1 MSAQHTYTNGFYLT
15 AVKPITKGD
24 IVQLCKDL
32 SSRHEATGLKF
43 EPEPITE
50 GGIVYKFPDN
60 SPHDEYKS
68 IRMYFSTP
76 SIKHNKNFI
85 QFAHMDAY
93 NVSQKHL
100 KKLGIEH
107 LVNKKKN
114 FDWPSVTKNVM
125 EEWETNNDVILE
137 AGLSIGTYLK
147 AFHGA
152 PAFTEDELKIFGEC
166 SEKIGL
172 KVDSKYPKNKEL
184 VSYGKLGEHRY

>member
-24 IVQLCKDL
+24 MVQLCKDL

-43 EPEPITE
+43 QPEAITE

-60 SPHDEYKS
+60 SPHGEYKT
-68 IRMYFSTP
+68 IRMYFNRPT
-76 SIKHNKNFI
+76 IKRNKSFI
-85 QFAHMDAY
+85 LFDHLDAY
-93 NVSQKHL
+93 RVSQKHL
-100 KKLGIEH
+100 QKLGVDH
-107 LVNKKKN
+107 LVNKNKH
-114 FDWPSVTKNVM
+114 FHWPCVPVNVM
-125 EEWETNNDVILE
+125 EEWENNNDVILE

-152 PAFTEDELKIFGEC
+152 PVFTEDELKLFGEC

-172 KVDSKYPKNKEL
+172 EVDSKYPKKKDL
-184 VSYGKLGEHRY
+184 VSCGKLGEHRY